1 MRHWILAVFIFAH
14 CAANAA
20 SMWKERVHDGITV
33 YEYALEKPR
42 TMKVFVARIDLT
54 TPGDIG
60 KGEEGGEQFGNTL
73 GMNENH

>member
-1 MRHWILAVFIFAH
+1 MKMRHWILAVFIFAH
-14 CAANAA
+14 CATNAA

-42 TMKVFVARIDLT
+42 IMKVFVARIDLM

-60 KGEEGGEQFGNTL
+60 KGEEGGAVWEHFGD
-73 GMNENH
+73 E

>member
-1 MRHWILAVFIFAH
+1 
-14 CAANAA
+14 
-20 SMWKERVHDGITV
+20 MWKERVHDGITV